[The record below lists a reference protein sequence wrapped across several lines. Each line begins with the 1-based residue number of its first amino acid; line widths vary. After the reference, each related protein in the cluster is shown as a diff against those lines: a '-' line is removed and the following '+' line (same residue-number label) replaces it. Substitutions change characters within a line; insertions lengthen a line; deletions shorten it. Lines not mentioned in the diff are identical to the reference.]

1 MKKTKVRFPAVAE
14 AFYPSDT
21 HELET
26 LLTEMLQKVEE
37 RIGNKALKALIVP
50 HAAYNY
56 SGLVAAHAFKTV
68 VGRSCRTVI
77 LMGNAHSYLFDGI
90 AIDPHEAW
98 RSPIG
103 TVPVNTALS
112 RQLIT
117 LDPGLFHEIDIAHH
131 CDHIL
136 EVQLPL
142 LQHTL
147 TPGFSILPMLF
158 GENSQD
164 IYHKTADYLLSVL
177 TPDDLLVV
185 STDLSHYTPYHDAV
199 TIDRTTMDYM
209 VKMDIEGLERHDMA
223 LRQRV
228 IPEATSAFCSPDA
241 LKTLFEIGRR
251 LGWSAEE
258 LAYRNSGDVLHDD
271 RNAVVGYGSIAF
283 FEP

>member
-1 MKKTKVRFPAVAE
+1 MKKKKVRFPAVAE

-26 LLTEMLQKVEE
+26 LLTEMLQTVEE
-37 RIGNKALKALIVP
+37 RIGDKALKALIVP
-50 HAAYNY
+50 HAAYNF
-56 SGLVAAHAFKTV
+56 SGIVAASAFKNV
-68 VGRSCRTVI
+68 VGRSCRTVF

-98 RSPIG
+98 RSPLG
-103 TVPVNTALS
+103 TVPVNTEIS
-112 RQLIT
+112 KQLIR
-117 LDPGLFHEIDIAHH
+117 LDPDLFHEIDIAHH

-158 GENSQD
+158 GENSHE

-177 TPDDLLVV
+177 SADDLIVV

-199 TIDRTTMDYM
+199 SIDQTTMDYM
-209 VKMDIEGLERHDMA
+209 LKMDIDGLERHDAA
-223 LRQRV
+223 LRQRE
-228 IPEATSAFCSPDA
+228 IPAPTSAYCSPDA

-251 LGWSAEE
+251 LGWTAEK

-283 FEP
+283 FEQ